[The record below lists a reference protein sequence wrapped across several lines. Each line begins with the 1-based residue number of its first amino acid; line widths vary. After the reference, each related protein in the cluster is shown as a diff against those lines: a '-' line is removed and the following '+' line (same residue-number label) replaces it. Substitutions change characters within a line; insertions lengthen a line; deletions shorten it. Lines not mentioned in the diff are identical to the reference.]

1 MERWRGAVGMNTRI
15 MLEELVP
22 LTGFRTHC
30 KIHARQKP
38 HRAARITLLE
48 ERGCQVHLTG

>member
-1 MERWRGAVGMNTRI
+1 MERWRGAAGMNTRI

-30 KIHARQKP
+30 KIHARYKP

-48 ERGCQVHLTG
+48 ESGCQVHLTG